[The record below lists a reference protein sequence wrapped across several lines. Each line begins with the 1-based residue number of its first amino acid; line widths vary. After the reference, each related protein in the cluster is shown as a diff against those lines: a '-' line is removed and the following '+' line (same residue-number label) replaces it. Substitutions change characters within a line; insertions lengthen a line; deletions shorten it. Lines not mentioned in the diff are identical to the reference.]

1 MKNIFLLFC
10 AAAVLTGCAT
20 HYVGYYNGKSYRLD
34 TPVKTEEEATAA
46 AKIKYEAEE
55 KAAKEEAKNKFN
67 KALQTLLTDKCD
79 TNKWTGYEM
88 AASFAKAKALNLTPY
103 KLMWATAYER
113 RNLPAEKFAA
123 LQIAAQDMGL
133 RLIKNYTN
141 EDFSYG
147 YYNILKTG
155 STEQQEAFNS
165 IVERYNQCY
174 EELK

>member
-1 MKNIFLLFC
+1 MKKMFLLFC
-10 AAAVLTGCAT
+10 AAAVLTGCAS
-20 HYVGYYNGKSYRLD
+20 YNFGQYNGKSYRLD

-55 KAAKEEAKNKFN
+55 KAAKEEAKNKFD
-67 KALQTLLTDKCD
+67 KALQTLLTEKCD
-79 TNKWTGYEM
+79 TNKWTGYEI

-103 KLMWATAYER
+103 KLMWATAYET
-113 RNLPAEKFAA
+113 RNLPEEFAA
-123 LQIAAQDMGL
+123 FQITARDMGL

-141 EDFSYG
+141 DDISFG
-147 YYNILKTG
+147 YYNVLKTG
-155 STEQQEAFNS
+155 SAEQQETFNS